1 VEILHGLLD
10 LQADEEGIG
19 LGNGHVGAREEWMA
33 GNNDDEEDDDEGEEE
48 REEEDEEEREED
60 EEQEGEEGGARLR
73 EAGAGND
80 APLPVPGMG
89 MEMGMANQQLGGRQL
104 VESEWGALMRDLV
117 FQRPGG
123 VGVVGDMVLVLELAG
138 EVPMDGIIGAFV
150 LLLPSLVYL
159 VGSCK

>member
-1 VEILHGLLD
+1 MEILHGLLD

-19 LGNGHVGAREEWMA
+19 LGNGDVGAREEWVA
-33 GNNDDEEDDDEGEEE
+33 GNNDDEEDDDEGGEE
-48 REEEDEEEREED
+48 REEE
-60 EEQEGEEGGARLR
+60 GEEPEGGAEGARLR
-73 EAGAGND
+73 EAGAWND
-80 APLPVPGMG
+80 APLPVPGMAMG
-89 MEMGMANQQLGGRQL
+89 MGMGMGMANRQLGGRQL

-117 FQRPGG
+117 FRRRPG
-123 VGVVGDMVLVLELAG
+123 GVVGDMVLVLEVAG